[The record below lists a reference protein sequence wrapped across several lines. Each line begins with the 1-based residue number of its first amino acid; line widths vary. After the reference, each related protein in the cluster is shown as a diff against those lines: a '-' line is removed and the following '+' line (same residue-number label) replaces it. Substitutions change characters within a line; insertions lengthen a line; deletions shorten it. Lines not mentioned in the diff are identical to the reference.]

1 MRSTT
6 LSPAWVKNVYSL
18 CVDGVLKGVYSYTG
32 TNFNYTNPVV
42 GRVQNPL
49 FTHSLDSFT
58 PTLYTRI
65 FTSLSLLTTG
75 LYTQSTPPTIIK
87 KKKI

>member
-1 MRSTT
+1 MPSTT
-6 LSPAWVKNVYSL
+6 LFLAWVKNVYSL
-18 CVDGVLKGVYSYTG
+18 CVDSVLKGVYSYTG
-32 TNFNYTNPVV
+32 TNFNYTNYVV
-42 GRVQNPL
+42 GRVQTPL

-58 PTLYTRI
+58 PTLYTPT
-65 FTSLSLLTTG
+65 FTSLPLLITG